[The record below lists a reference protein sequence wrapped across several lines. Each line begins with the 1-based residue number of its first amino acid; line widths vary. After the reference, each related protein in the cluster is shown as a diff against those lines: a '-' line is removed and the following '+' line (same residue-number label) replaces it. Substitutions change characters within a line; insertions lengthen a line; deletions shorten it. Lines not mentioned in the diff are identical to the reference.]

1 MPKSKKGGG
10 KLTQGRKATRGPA
23 KEVNTGDGGIK
34 NTVAGRKVKRQPGGG
49 AKAAAKVPGAAK
61 GA

>member
-1 MPKSKKGGG
+1 MAKGKG
-10 KLTQGRKATRGPA
+10 KLTGGRKATRGAA

-34 NTVAGRKVKRQPGGG
+34 NTVAGKKVKHQKGGG
-49 AKAAAKVPGAAK
+49 AKAAAKVPGAVK